1 MPMTAKQ
8 MIKLLKAN
16 GFTEVR
22 QKGSHKIFI
31 NKSTGRMTTVPFHA
45 KDLPPGTEAKIK
57 KDAGIT

>member
-22 QKGSHKIFI
+22 QKVRIHYESRIILSGY
-31 NKSTGRMTTVPFHA
+31 FH
-45 KDLPPGTEAKIK
+45 T
-57 KDAGIT
+57 